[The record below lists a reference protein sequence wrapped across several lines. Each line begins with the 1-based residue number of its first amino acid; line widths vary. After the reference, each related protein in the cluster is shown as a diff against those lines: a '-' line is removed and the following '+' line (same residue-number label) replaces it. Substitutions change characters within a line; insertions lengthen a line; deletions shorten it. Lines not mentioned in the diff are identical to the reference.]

1 MPVIVFLVE
10 SPLSQRDYE
19 RFGIVFL
26 SERFDVRVV
35 DLTPV
40 IKPHFWAEF
49 SSIVHH
55 FDGYVAVS
63 ALDDVEDILPRGE
76 RWFVVDMLSDCVE
89 AGGVRMLCRE
99 RGAKLIVVQ
108 GGLLP
113 TLSLWAEVRN
123 ALKHFE
129 VARIVGCGLRYAF
142 RVCKGRTQS
151 TVERREAADIVFL
164 SGLAGRGQIA
174 ANSRSQLIPAHS
186 FDYDIY
192 LALVGSQPHPQWPSN
207 YAVFL
212 DEDMVYHSD
221 YLHAGIAPPVT
232 AEEYYPAMCRFFAL
246 YEEIT
251 NRKIIIAAHPK
262 TDHDRQREFFA
273 SFDYVV
279 GDTARLVQH
288 ASGVLLHDSTACG
301 FAVLW
306 HKPMLFLTM
315 PTLDKSFMYRDI
327 TAISAAVGAAP
338 ISIESPEAILR
349 QKIACPTISNLHYEA
364 FKADF
369 MKYSGSP
376 DVSLWSI
383 VAEVLDH
390 GGTPP
395 FSTTPD
401 SKSRVTLGIRC
412 RRKRGSSKW

>member
-19 RFGIVFL
+19 RFGIAFL

-49 SSIVHH
+49 SSTAHH

-89 AGGVRMLCRE
+89 AGGVRRLCRE

-108 GGLLP
+108 GGPLP

-129 VARIVGCGLRYAF
+129 VARIIGGGLRYAF

-164 SGLAGRGQIA
+164 SGLAGSQQIA

-192 LALVGSQPHPQWPSN
+192 LALAGSEPSPQWPSE

-221 YLHAGIAPPVT
+221 YLHAGIEPPVT
-232 AEEYYPAMCRFFAL
+232 AEEYYPAMHRFLTL

-251 NRKIIIAAHPK
+251 NRKIIIAAHPR

-273 SFDYVV
+273 AFDYVA

-288 ASGVLLHDSTACG
+288 ASDVLLHQSTSCG

-306 HKPMLFLTM
+306 HKSMLFLTM
-315 PTLDKSFMYRDI
+315 PALRHARDALIIKKRASMFGAPLVNVGDSREQIVEKIALRAVEGKLYDQYRDNFI
-327 TAISAAVGAAP
+327 KYPG
-338 ISIESPEAILR
+338 SPELPFWQIVTNEVA
-349 QKIACPTISNLHYEA
+349 Q
-364 FKADF
+364 
-369 MKYSGSP
+369 SP
-376 DVSLWSI
+376 
-383 VAEVLDH
+383 
-390 GGTPP
+390 
-395 FSTTPD
+395 
-401 SKSRVTLGIRC
+401 
-412 RRKRGSSKW
+412 